1 MSNRPGRSGAA
12 WLKAR
17 KAVLEHATHC
27 AICGRPLVPDAPAR
41 SRWSSSVDH
50 ITPLSKGGH
59 PHAIDGLRATH
70 YGCNSRRGDG
80 TKRKPEPAR
89 SRAW

>member
-1 MSNRPGRSGAA
+1 MSARPGRSGAA
-12 WLKAR
+12 WARAR

-27 AICGRPLVPDAPAR
+27 AICGRPLNPDAPPR
-41 SRWSSSVDH
+41 TKWSSSVDH
-50 ITPLSKGGH
+50 IDPLSRGGD
-59 PHAIDGLRATH
+59 PLALDRLRPAH